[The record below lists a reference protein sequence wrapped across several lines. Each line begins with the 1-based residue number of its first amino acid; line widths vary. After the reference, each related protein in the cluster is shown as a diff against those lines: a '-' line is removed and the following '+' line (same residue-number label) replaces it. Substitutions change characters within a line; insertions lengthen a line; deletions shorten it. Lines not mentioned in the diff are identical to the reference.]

1 VIVFFLRDSVGL
13 TMYQTRSFTRSPS
26 AAFAGAEG
34 GSRVLQFVF
43 NPFCERVRAPEH
55 APRDPY

>member
-1 VIVFFLRDSVGL
+1 MFVIVWFLRDSVGL
-13 TMYQTRSFTRSPS
+13 TMYQTRSFKRSPS

-43 NPFCERVRAPEH
+43 NPFCERVAPY
-55 APRDPY
+55 R

>member
-1 VIVFFLRDSVGL
+1 
-13 TMYQTRSFTRSPS
+13 MYQTSSFTRSPS